1 MSYSMVLTRFPDIN
15 YIFFILPVI
24 ILFCYFQ
31 LSDRSRLRIP
41 LQILFCITS
50 IESILLISEQSI
62 RSGYDSALIILF
74 LFFITSLNDIFQYLC
89 GKLFGKMPLAPRISP
104 NKTIEGAIGGILLTG
119 LVVSLSLP
127 WIVKITWPS
136 AILIGVIIAALGIVG
151 DLNISFIKRQANAKD
166 SGASMPGHGGLLD
179 RIDSLILTAPGFGLC
194 LITLI

>member
-1 MSYSMVLTRFPDIN
+1 
-15 YIFFILPVI
+15 
-24 ILFCYFQ
+24 
-31 LSDRSRLRIP
+31 
-41 LQILFCITS
+41 
-50 IESILLISEQSI
+50 
-62 RSGYDSALIILF
+62 
-74 LFFITSLNDIFQYLC
+74 FFITSLNDIFQYLC